1 MDGPP
6 RKRNWIPQIE
16 RSFEWSR
23 IEAELLVLV
32 YPGLFR
38 CRHYVTTS
46 LRVKLFVRRQ
56 LAQNKEVAHVG
67 TGCRAD

>member
-23 IEAELLVLV
+23 MEAELLVLV
-32 YPGLFR
+32 YEQIQPFA
-38 CRHYVTTS
+38 
-46 LRVKLFVRRQ
+46 RRSIAIPRPSNESRPSGIAKPNQ
-56 LAQNKEVAHVG
+56 EVGA
-67 TGCRAD
+67 